1 MGVDKKRNWLREMFS
16 DTGGYVSS
24 KRGLGAFIIAFAL
37 VFSFIVFAINKELS
51 GNILTFLLALVTAGT
66 TLLGISILEKK

>member
-1 MGVDKKRNWLREMFS
+1 MGVDKKRNWLKEMFS

-24 KRGLGAFIIAFAL
+24 KRGLGALIITFAL
-37 VFSFIVFAINKELS
+37 VFSAIVFAINKELS
-51 GNILTFLLALVTAGT
+51 GNILTFLLSLVTAGT